1 MFIKS
6 DSRMVNRGDWF
17 VALRG
22 HRVDGHSYAEDAINR
37 GASYVVL
44 EKSQGLKNE
53 IIVSDTYQFLCDF
66 LEKECSDRV
75 SKLKLIGVTGTNGKT
90 TICFLIYSLMW
101 LLDIKCAY
109 IGTIGYYRGKKI
121 KNLSNTTPDILE
133 IYNLLMDAYDNGM
146 EYVVMEVSSHALDY
160 RRVEGLKYDVLVFT
174 NLTED
179 HLDHH
184 KSMGNYLQS
193 KLKIFNYF
201 KDKGTIIVNGDSYY
215 GKYFMRNDYKLV
227 GKKGDYRIISYKNG
241 FNGTDIVF
249 GTRDREYRVH
259 INLINLYNVYNYLM
273 AVAVMDCF
281 GVSLDR
287 VIEVSDRL
295 QAPKGR
301 CDMIGYEGALIV
313 VDYAHTPDAVNNVIA
328 GFRKMCA
335 GEIVVVIGCGGNRD
349 RKKRPIMGHSATEYG
364 DFVIFTNDNPRG
376 EDENVIMEDI
386 LAGVSRDNYVVI
398 YDRKEAIEAGI
409 DRLHKGDILL
419 ILGKG
424 HEDYQIVMGD
434 TYHFDDKECAE
445 EYIKKKEKGSNV

>member
-6 DSRMVNRGDWF
+6 DSRKVKKGDWF

-22 HRVDGHSYAEDAINR
+22 HRVDGHNYAEDAINR
-37 GASYVVL
+37 GASYAVL
-44 EKSQGLKNE
+44 EKSQGLEKE

-66 LEKECSDRV
+66 LEKECGERV
-75 SKLKLIGVTGTNGKT
+75 RKLKLIGVTGTNGKT
-90 TICFLIYSLMW
+90 TICFLIYSIMW

-133 IYNLLMDAYDNGM
+133 IYNLLMDAYDNDM
-146 EYVVMEVSSHALDY
+146 EYVVMEVSSHSLDY

-184 KSMGNYLQS
+184 KTMGNYLQS

-201 KDKGTIIVNGDSYY
+201 KEDGTIIVNGDSYY
-215 GKYFMRNDYKLV
+215 GKYFMRNNYKTV
-227 GKKGDYRIISYKNG
+227 GKNGDYRIISYKNG
-241 FNGTDIVF
+241 FEGSDIVF
-249 GTRDREYRVH
+249 GIGDREYRVH

-287 VIEVSDRL
+287 VTEVSSKL

-301 CDMIGYEGALIV
+301 CDMIGYNGALIV

-335 GEIVVVIGCGGNRD
+335 GRIVVVIGCGGNRD
-349 RKKRPIMGHSATEYG
+349 RKKRPIMGCSATEYG

-376 EDENVIMEDI
+376 EDEKRIMGDI

-409 DRLHKGDILL
+409 DRLEAGDILL

-424 HEDYQIVMGD
+424 HEDYQIVLED